1 MLHPCQKQSTDED
14 NREHSRDIR
23 TTPSC
28 LRAVPKHG
36 GRLLPPG
43 EQLPS
48 LDRLAAEYGVSRAT
62 AQRAVKVLTEAG
74 LVEAPGQWG
83 VFVAERT

>member
-1 MLHPCQKQSTDED
+1 MP
-14 NREHSRDIR
+14 RESQ
-23 TTPSC
+23 PPY
-28 LRAVPKHG
+28 LRVSADLREKITG
-36 GRLLPPG
+36 GELLPG

-74 LVEAPGQWG
+74 LVETRRRWG

>member
-1 MLHPCQKQSTDED
+1 VP
-14 NREHSRDIR
+14 RESQ
-23 TTPSC
+23 PPY
-28 LRAVPKHG
+28 LRVSADLREKITSG
-36 GRLLPPG
+36 ELLPG

-62 AQRAVKVLTEAG
+62 AQRAVRVLTEAG
-74 LVEAPGQWG
+74 LVETRRRWG

>member
-1 MLHPCQKQSTDED
+1 VP
-14 NREHSRDIR
+14 REAQ
-23 TTPSC
+23 PPY
-28 LRAVPKHG
+28 LRVSADLREKITSG
-36 GRLLPPG
+36 ELLPG

-74 LVEAPGQWG
+74 LVETRRRWG